1 MAVAA
6 NSVALTTVPV
16 VKRVLGVDDEDPGQD
31 AALQFFINTASRL
44 IIDYTRREFKSDFG
58 TGARIFP
65 FSGTTSYVSFG
76 RYQLD
81 ATSLS
86 IQVTVDVDTDA
97 PVILE
102 PAKTNLLP
110 ATTFYNT
117 YTGMRIYTFA
127 VGDPLRQG
135 AGFGR
140 QLSVFGT
147 WGWPAVPSQVE
158 QACIFTCMF
167 WQRRYSQMFATTI
180 EPDEAVT
187 LDGGLA
193 LPRVAQGL
201 LAPFCQ
207 VI

>member
-1 MAVAA
+1 MPVTAS
-6 NSVALTTVPV
+6 NTALTTLPV
-16 VKRVLGVDDEDPGQD
+16 VKRVLGVDDEDPSQD
-31 AALQFFINTASRL
+31 GALQFFINTASQL
-44 IIDYTRREFKSDFG
+44 IIDYTRREFKSDVGAG
-58 TGARIFP
+58 TRIFP
-65 FSGTTSYVSFG
+65 FSGTTSYVGFG
-76 RYQLD
+76 RFQLD
-81 ATSLS
+81 ATSPS
-86 IQVTVDVDTDA
+86 IQITVDVDTDQQT
-97 PVILE
+97 ILE
-102 PAKTNLLP
+102 AAKYSFMPASTY
-110 ATTFYNT
+110 YNT
-117 YTGMRIYTFA
+117 YTGVKLYTFA